1 MPLAEL
7 SLAGVVV
14 LVNASFCELLGRS
27 SAELVGCS
35 LLDFTHPDDRDAM
48 RAILDAAGEETPRQS
63 RLEKRCIRGDGVAVW
78 VRVTVMTLPEK
89 RRVIAHVVDIDDLM
103 AARHAAYAA
112 QRRLAAL
119 IEHSSDLIVVL
130 DDQGKLVEGNPA
142 AERVLG
148 WRVKDFL
155 DTDMLELI
163 HPDDLPTVLA
173 SLADTYA
180 NPGLRPAVTFRIGT
194 ADGRWVHLESIGNNQ
209 LSDPEIEGVIVNA
222 RDVSEAVRHRERTEA
237 NLDAVVTALALAS
250 EFRDPYTAGHQNKVA
265 RLSKAIGTR
274 LGLAQEHVRGIAL
287 AASLHDIGKIAIPA
301 EILTRPGRLS
311 PIEFE
316 LVKTHCQIG
325 HDILAGIEFGYPVA
339 EIVLH
344 HHERLDGSGYPHGLA
359 GEAVSLGARIVGIA
373 DVIDAMSSHRPYRP
387 SLGLDAA
394 LQELTRN
401 SGTSYDAAVVVAAIE
416 ICSGA
421 ADPADPSEM
430 SMTR

>member
-1 MPLAEL
+1 
-7 SLAGVVV
+7 
-14 LVNASFCELLGRS
+14 
-27 SAELVGCS
+27 
-35 LLDFTHPDDRDAM
+35 
-48 RAILDAAGEETPRQS
+48 
-63 RLEKRCIRGDGVAVW
+63 
-78 VRVTVMTLPEK
+78 
-89 RRVIAHVVDIDDLM
+89 
-103 AARHAAYAA
+103 
-112 QRRLAAL
+112 
-119 IEHSSDLIVVL
+119 
-130 DDQGKLVEGNPA
+130 
-142 AERVLG
+142 
-148 WRVKDFL
+148 
-155 DTDMLELI
+155 
-163 HPDDLPTVLA
+163 
-173 SLADTYA
+173 
-180 NPGLRPAVTFRIGT
+180 
-194 ADGRWVHLESIGNNQ
+194 
-209 LSDPEIEGVIVNA
+209 
-222 RDVSEAVRHRERTEA
+222 
-237 NLDAVVTALALAS
+237 LALAS